1 MDITKIKDRY
11 QITIP
16 KEIRR
21 ELGCSIGDLM
31 EVKLQEGRVILT
43 PQKLFRK
50 PSAVKL
56 NSEEQQMLK
65 LAQAKLENIDK
76 DFLNSEG
83 LTKDEID
90 VGIKVG
96 LIDPEEAWWYA
107 EEWQKAEREAS
118 KDEIEGETSEAFDK
132 EGLMKRLTDIRK
144 KA

>member
-1 MDITKIKDRY
+1 
-11 QITIP
+11 
-16 KEIRR
+16 
-21 ELGCSIGDLM
+21 
-31 EVKLQEGRVILT
+31 
-43 PQKLFRK
+43 
-50 PSAVKL
+50 
-56 NSEEQQMLK
+56 MLK